1 MIMEEQPEKCNTMGI
16 ENGEG
21 DHEPRHGDILLRAG
35 KSMETESPLE
45 TPECYAAL
53 LTLCFQLS
61 EPCLGLLTYRTIW

>member
-1 MIMEEQPEKCNTMGI
+1 MGI

-35 KSMETESPLE
+35 KSMETDSRLE

-53 LTLCFQLS
+53 LTLCF
-61 EPCLGLLTYRTIW
+61 